1 MQEQERGGER
11 SDGRGQGK
19 NVQSQPLLKP
29 SALLAEAGWEF
40 PGDQSEPT
48 QTGEAQQSGSPGHLA
63 ETAPRTRPSPA
74 VCEGMGGES
83 QRVPGPGKSSP
94 SAPIV

>member
-1 MQEQERGGER
+1 MQEQERGRER

-48 QTGEAQQSGSPGHLA
+48 QTGEAQQSGSPGHLT

-74 VCEGMGGES
+74 VCEGMGGDLREYLGLGN
-83 QRVPGPGKSSP
+83 P
-94 SAPIV
+94 APLPL